1 MSYNNCGTVMCS
13 GLSTAAAATA
23 AAAAAS
29 PESKGKAKLQ
39 RNNP

>member
-13 GLSTAAAATA
+13 GLSA

-29 PESKGKAKLQ
+29 PESKGEAKLQ